1 MVGSAMPPAMPDH
14 PTLRKYELGL
24 RRCPARTAAAYYEEA
39 SMPTTNATNS
49 VFPSLVPTEVRALF
63 GDPPLLRGEE
73 PSLYNNLMDQFSRL
87 VEPKDMIE
95 WWWVKDITD
104 HTWEIR
110 RLRRFKVLF
119 VELRRDKVVDNREH
133 WNTLGENVKYVPV
146 PVPDGEEETGGVWVQ
161 ENPDYKPVAVPDSE
175 KDSAEFFMATVNE
188 YKSADRLIAA
198 AEVRRDRTLREIERR
213 REHLARRVREAS
225 DKIIDDEAAEVARA
239 AA

>member
-1 MVGSAMPPAMPDH
+1 MRAINP
-14 PTLRKYELGL
+14 
-24 RRCPARTAAAYYEEA
+24 
-39 SMPTTNATNS
+39 TNS

-73 PSLYNNLMDQFSRL
+73 ASLYNNLMDQFSKL

-119 VELRRDKVVDNREH
+119 VELRRDKVVENRELY
-133 WNTLGENVKYVPV
+133 NAPKYEPA

-161 ENPDYKPVAVPDSE
+161 ENPDYKPVAVPESE